1 VHTALPKMLTLPAN
15 LLHLLGARPDL
26 PPSALVVWGVA
37 GAFRLN
43 RWFLGAKFIN
53 PDIKII
59 SVFETV
65 LMIIG
70 IYTLGIKTLEHE

>member
-1 VHTALPKMLTLPAN
+1 VPVLI
-15 LLHLLGARPDL
+15 GSARPCGE
-26 PPSALVVWGVA
+26 GVA
-37 GAFRLN
+37 GAFRLFL
-43 RWFLGAKFIN
+43 RFLGAKFIK